1 MDSTEE
7 TKKHIQRVRD
17 LLRLVNFEML
27 SRASKHDKSK
37 LESPEKEAFDE
48 FTEKLRKCNYG
59 SDEYKQF
66 LKDLKPALDNHY
78 KLNSHHPEHYENGI
92 NGMNLFDIIEMFFDW
107 KAAGE
112 RHETGNIYKSIEHNK
127 DRFNIS
133 KQLVDIFINTAKF
146 MGYKE

>member
-7 TKKHIQRVRD
+7 TKKHIQRVRE

-27 SRASKHDKSK
+27 SRASNHDKSK

-133 KQLVDIFINTAKF
+133 KQLVDIFTNTAKF

>member
-7 TKKHIQRVRD
+7 TKKHINRVRD

-27 SRASKHDKSK
+27 SRASNHDKSK

>member
-17 LLRLVNFEML
+17 LLRKVNFEML
-27 SRASKHDKSK
+27 ARASKHDKSK
-37 LESPEKEAFDE
+37 LESPEKEMFDK

-78 KLNSHHPEHYENGI
+78 KLNPHHPEHYENGI
-92 NGMNLFDIIEMFFDW
+92 NGMNLFDIIEMFIDW

-112 RHETGNIYKSIEHNK
+112 RHETGNIFKSIEHNK

-133 KQLVDIFINTAKF
+133 EQLVDIFINTAKY

>member
-7 TKKHIQRVRD
+7 TKKHINRVRD